1 MALVKSRKA
10 KKRAEPSCL
19 EFTDVCKDD
28 DKKEKEKGQR
38 AAVTTRRRQ
47 RYAKRNREEAS
58 TASCKKTRSGDGNVE
73 SATTLSPCEVRNDVS
88 VLKPLSLSDMPSD
101 VLGEIFSRLSCEII
115 LLGAVSKVN

>member
-19 EFTDVCKDD
+19 ELPVFAKMMMR
-28 DKKEKEKGQR
+28 KRRKR
-38 AAVTTRRRQ
+38 AVATSRKQ
-47 RYAKRNREEAS
+47 KYAKRNREEAS
-58 TASCKKTRSGDGNVE
+58 TASCKKTRSGDDNVE